1 MTARH
6 IFDVDDLSPEE
17 IGLVLDLSEDSQRPP
32 IMGGLTAGLIFEKP
46 STRTRNSM
54 EVAVA
59 QLGGHPVSMQGP
71 EVGLGSRESAADV
84 GRVLGS
90 YHSVIAARVLRHETL
105 VELASSSAAPVVNL
119 LCDRAHPL
127 QALADLLTLRQVW
140 GSFEGRTLAW
150 VGDGNNVCGSL
161 TRAAAAVGLEI
172 RVCSPPAYRLESEV
186 TPAPSVSFHS
196 DPREAVAGVDAVATD
211 VWVSMGDES
220 EAEARRFAFAGF
232 TVDSALMALAKPEA
246 VFLHCL
252 PVHRGEE
259 VTAEVIDGPASRAWE
274 QARNRLHT
282 SRGVLRFVHG
292 DRGESS

>member
-1 MTARH
+1 MTVRH

-17 IGLVLDLSEDSQRPP
+17 IGLVLDLSEDSHRPP
-32 IMGGLTAGLIFEKP
+32 IMRGLTAGLIFEKP

-59 QLGGHPVSMQGP
+59 QLGGHPISMQGP
-71 EVGLGSRESAADV
+71 EVGLGSRESPADV

-90 YHSVIAARVLRHETL
+90 YHSVLAARVLRHETL

-119 LCDRAHPL
+119 LCNRAHPL
-127 QALADLLTLRQVW
+127 QALADLLTLRQAW

-161 TRAAAAVGLEI
+161 ARAAAAVGLKI
-172 RVCSPPAYRLESEV
+172 RVSSPPGYQLEATAS
-186 TPAPSVSFHS
+186 PAPAVSFHD
-196 DPREAVAGVDAVATD
+196 DPREAVTGVDAVATD

-220 EAEARRFAFAGF
+220 EAEARRGAFSGF
-232 TVDSALMALAKPEA
+232 TIDAGLMALAQPEA

-259 VTAEVIDGPASRAWE
+259 VTGEVVDGPASRVWE

-282 SRGVLRFVHG
+282 SRGLLRFLHG
-292 DRGESS
+292 DRGGGG